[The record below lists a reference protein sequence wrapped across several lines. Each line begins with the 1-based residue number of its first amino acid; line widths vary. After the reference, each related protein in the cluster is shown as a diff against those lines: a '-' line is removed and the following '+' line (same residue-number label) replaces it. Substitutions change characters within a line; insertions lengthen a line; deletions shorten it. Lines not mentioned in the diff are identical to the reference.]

1 MDDERQQQDL
11 WRCRSRSVD
20 HRQRQRLSRGG
31 RCERDLHSRPGR
43 DGGRQPLPHHDHVE
57 RDNSGT
63 FTINKKNA
71 TWTTNPASK
80 TYGDA
85 DPVPLT
91 TGSGSS
97 FLASDGVSATY
108 TRAPGETVAG
118 SPYHITATLSATVAG
133 ALNNYNITNNGADFT
148 INKKAATW
156 TTNANSK
163 TYGYADPSP
172 LTTGSGSGFVAADGV
187 SASYSRAPGETVAGS
202 PYHITATLS
211 ATVAGALGNYDIT
224 NAGADV

>member
-1 MDDERQQQDL
+1 NGTGLLNNYNVTFNNGTFTINKKAASVTASNASKTYGDADPTSFATTNSGFVAADL
-11 WRCRSRSVD
+11 GPTKITFSASRAAGENAGTYAITPSA
-20 HRQRQRLSRGG
+20 S
-31 RCERDLHSRPGR
+31 
-43 DGGRQPLPHHDHVE
+43 
-57 RDNSGT
+57 DNGTGLLNNYNVTFNNGT

-97 FLASDGVSATY
+97 FLASDGVSASY

-133 ALNNYNITNNGADFT
+133 ALNNYRIKNNSAELT
-148 INKKAATW
+148 IHNK
-156 TTNANSK
+156 N
-163 TYGYADPSP
+163 
-172 LTTGSGSGFVAADGV
+172 
-187 SASYSRAPGETVAGS
+187 
-202 PYHITATLS
+202 
-211 ATVAGALGNYDIT
+211 
-224 NAGADV
+224 

>member
-1 MDDERQQQDL
+1 GHAEAFALSSCSGISLLACDGVSATYTRAPGETVAGSPYHITATL
-11 WRCRSRSVD
+11 SATVFRSLNNYNVTNNGAD
-20 HRQRQRLSRGG
+20 
-31 RCERDLHSRPGR
+31 
-43 DGGRQPLPHHDHVE
+43 
-57 RDNSGT
+57 

-118 SPYHITATLSATVAG
+118 SPYHITATLSATIAG
-133 ALNNYNITNNGADFT
+133 A
-148 INKKAATW
+148 
-156 TTNANSK
+156 
-163 TYGYADPSP
+163 
-172 LTTGSGSGFVAADGV
+172 
-187 SASYSRAPGETVAGS
+187 
-202 PYHITATLS
+202 
-211 ATVAGALGNYDIT
+211 
-224 NAGADV
+224 

>member
-1 MDDERQQQDL
+1 
-11 WRCRSRSVD
+11 
-20 HRQRQRLSRGG
+20 LSATVAGALG
-31 RCERDLHSRPGR
+31 NYDITNAGA
-43 DGGRQPLPHHDHVE
+43 D
-57 RDNSGT
+57 
-63 FTINKKNA
+63 FTINKKAA
-71 TWTTNPASK
+71 TWTTNANSK

-118 SPYHITATLSATVAG
+118 SPYHITVTLSATVAG

-156 TTNANSK
+156 ITNPHSK
-163 TYGYADPSP
+163 TYGYADPVP
-172 LTTGSGSGFVAADGV
+172 LTTGSGSSFLASDGV
-187 SASYSRAPGETVAGS
+187 SARDIRVMGE
-202 PYHITATLS
+202 
-211 ATVAGALGNYDIT
+211 N
-224 NAGADV
+224 